1 MTEVPGG
8 LRIGLHVKTPGRR
21 TVALRKLMG
30 SIWLTAWIALLY
42 AVAAPWRHLGGLED
56 ERLRWLEA
64 AVLLTGLSLGFT
76 LGCLGRQAVL
86 EMRGRTYARLLR
98 WALIPPAALTALA
111 IAGLTALGARGPAG
125 VVVTALLAYWA
136 GLDLAFGA
144 VPLMEG
150 KSCRFDRPL
159 DPEPARERE
168 TAWTPPW
175 EVL

>member
-1 MTEVPGG
+1 MKGSD
-8 LRIGLHVKTPGRR
+8 RR

-30 SIWLTAWIALLY
+30 GVWLGAWIGLLY
-42 AVAAPWRHLGGLED
+42 AVAAPWRHLGGVED

-76 LGCLGRQAVL
+76 LGCLGRRAVL
-86 EMRGRTYARLLR
+86 EMRGRSYARLLR
-98 WALIPPAALTALA
+98 WALIPPAALTALS
-111 IAGLTALGARGPAG
+111 IVGLTALGARGPAA

-144 VPLMEG
+144 LPLMEG
-150 KSCRFDRPL
+150 RSCRFDSAL
-159 DPEPARERE
+159 EPEPRKDTRSE
-168 TAWTPPW
+168 TWLPPW

>member
-1 MTEVPGG
+1 MEPRAWTAGAA
-8 LRIGLHVKTPGRR
+8 RIKFRFMSGTKV
-21 TVALRKLMG
+21 LRKLAGWM
-30 SIWLTAWIALLY
+30 WLSAWIALLY
-42 AVAAPWRHLGGLED
+42 TVAAPWRDLGGVED

-64 AVLLTGLSLGFT
+64 AVLLTGLCLGFT
-76 LGCLGRQAVL
+76 LGCLGRRTVRSTRGQA
-86 EMRGRTYARLLR
+86 YARLLR

-111 IAGLTALGARGPAG
+111 IAALTALGARGPAA

-150 KSCRFDRPL
+150 
-159 DPEPARERE
+159 DPVPVTTQRED
-168 TAWTPPW
+168 AWIPPW

>member
-1 MTEVPGG
+1 MD
-8 LRIGLHVKTPGRR
+8 R
-21 TVALRKLMG
+21 TKLLRKSAG
-30 SIWLTAWIALLY
+30 WLWLSTWITLLY
-42 AVAAPWRHLGGLED
+42 AVAAPWRDLGGVED

-64 AVLLTGLSLGFT
+64 AVLLTGLILGFA
-76 LGCLGRQAVL
+76 LGSVGRRSVL
-86 EMRGRTYARLLR
+86 AIRGHTYARLLR

-111 IAGLTALGARGPAG
+111 LTGLTALGARGPAG

-150 KSCRFDRPL
+150 RSCRLDRPL
-159 DPEPARERE
+159 DPEPAPARRED
-168 TAWTPPW
+168 AWIPPW

>member
-1 MTEVPGG
+1 MKATN
-8 LRIGLHVKTPGRR
+8 RR
-21 TVALRKLMG
+21 TVALRRVTG
-30 SIWLTAWIALLY
+30 TVWLSAWIALLY
-42 AVAAPWRHLGGLED
+42 AVAAPWRHLGGVED

-64 AVLLTGLSLGFT
+64 AVLMTGLSLGFT
-76 LGCLGRQAVL
+76 LGRLGRQAVL
-86 EMRGRTYARLLR
+86 ETRGRTYARLLR

-111 IAGLTALGARGPAG
+111 LAGLTALSARGPAG

-150 KSCRFDRPL
+150 RSCRFDAPL
-159 DPEPARERE
+159 DPEPARRPRE
-168 TAWTPPW
+168 DAWLPPW

>member
-1 MTEVPGG
+1 MFRCMNRPKV
-8 LRIGLHVKTPGRR
+8 LRRLAGWMWFST
-21 TVALRKLMG
+21 
-30 SIWLTAWIALLY
+30 WIALLY
-42 AVAAPWRHLGGLED
+42 TVAAPWRDLGGVED

-64 AVLLTGLSLGFT
+64 AVLLTGLCLGFT
-76 LGCLGRQAVL
+76 LGCLGRRTVRTTRAQA
-86 EMRGRTYARLLR
+86 YARLVR

-111 IAGLTALGARGPAG
+111 IAALTALHARGPAA

-150 KSCRFDRPL
+150 DPRPA
-159 DPEPARERE
+159 PARRE
-168 TAWTPPW
+168 DAWIPPW

>member
-1 MTEVPGG
+1 M
-8 LRIGLHVKTPGRR
+8 
-21 TVALRKLMG
+21 
-30 SIWLTAWIALLY
+30 WLSAWIALLY
-42 AVAAPWRHLGGLED
+42 TVAAPWRDLGGVED

-64 AVLLTGLSLGFT
+64 AVLLTGLCLGFT
-76 LGCLGRQAVL
+76 LGCLARRTVRSTRAQA
-86 EMRGRTYARLLR
+86 YARLVR

-111 IAGLTALGARGPAG
+111 IAALTALGARGPAA

-150 KSCRFDRPL
+150 APRPA
-159 DPEPARERE
+159 PPRED
-168 TAWTPPW
+168 AWIPPW